1 MNKTLSHSLASALAL
16 GTFAAAQR
24 AEAIDLEGALGAG
37 AKLGKAA
44 TLSDKDVIASA
55 NEACAYMDKQNKI
68 APPGSAYGARLAK
81 IVKGLEGEDG
91 LRLNFKVYQNPD
103 INAWAMANGCVR
115 FYSGLLDKATDD
127 EVRGV
132 IGHEIGHVKLG
143 HTKSKMKTALLAA
156 GAREG
161 VAASGDNKAASVAQS
176 NLGGLAETVVNS
188 QFSQKEES
196 AADEYGYRF
205 MVKHKYDPQAMVT
218 MFRKLPG
225 KGGLTSSHPGSEQR
239 AQKIEKLIKKGS

>member
-1 MNKTLSHSLASALAL
+1 MQKISDFPLAAGL
-16 GTFAAAQR
+16 AAA
-24 AEAIDLEGALGAG
+24 AVAFASPVAAIDLAGALGAG

-44 TLSDKDVIASA
+44 TLSDRDVIESA
-55 NEACAYMDKQNKI
+55 NEACAYMDKKNKI
-68 APPGSAYGARLAK
+68 ASAGSKYAARLSK
-81 IVKGLEGEDG
+81 ITQGLRNEDG
-91 LRLNFKVYQNPD
+91 LSLNFKVYETPQ

-115 FYSGLLDKATDD
+115 VYTGLLDKATDD

-132 IGHEIGHVKLG
+132 IGHEVGHVKLG
-143 HTKSKMKTALLAA
+143 HTKAKTKTALLAA

-161 VAASGDNKAASVAQS
+161 VAASGNNKASTLAQS
-176 NLGGLAETVVNS
+176 QLGGLAEAVVNS

-205 MVKHKYDPQAMVT
+205 MVKHKYDPQAMVS

-225 KGGLTSSHPGSEQR
+225 SGGLTSTHPGSEAR
-239 AQKIEKLIKKGS
+239 AQHIEKLIKEG

>member
-1 MNKTLSHSLASALAL
+1 MQKMLFLPLATLAAIAVALASPAS
-16 GTFAAAQR
+16 
-24 AEAIDLEGALGAG
+24 AIDLDGAIGAG

-44 TLSDKDVIASA
+44 TLSDKEVIESA
-55 NEACAYMDKQNKI
+55 NEACIYMDKKNKV
-68 APPGSAYGARLAK
+68 AAAGSKYTARLAR
-81 IVKGLEGEDG
+81 ITQGLHSEDG
-91 LRLNFKVYQNPD
+91 LSLNFKVYETPE

-115 FYSGLLDKATDD
+115 VYTGLLDKASDD

-143 HTKSKMKTALLAA
+143 HSKAKTKTALLAA

-161 VAASGDNKAASVAQS
+161 VAASGNNKASSLAQS
-176 NLGGLAETVVNS
+176 QLGGLAEAVINS

-205 MVKHKYDPQAMVT
+205 MVKHKYDPKAMVS

-225 KGGLTSSHPGSEQR
+225 SGGLTSTHPGSEAR
-239 AQKIEKLIKKGS
+239 AQNIEKLIKKG

>member
-1 MNKTLSHSLASALAL
+1 MQKAFNYLLTATVVAALASP
-16 GTFAAAQR
+16 AA
-24 AEAIDLEGALGAG
+24 AIDLSGALGAG

-44 TLSDKDVIASA
+44 TLSDTEVVASA
-55 NEACAYMDKQNKI
+55 NDACANMDKHNKI
-68 APPGSAYGARLAK
+68 AAAGNKYTARLAK
-81 IVKGLEGEDG
+81 VTQGLQGEDG
-91 LRLNFKVYQNPD
+91 LSLNFKVYQTPE

-115 FYSGLLDKATDD
+115 VYTGLLDKASDD

-143 HTKSKMKTALLAA
+143 HTKAKTKTALLAA
-156 GAREG
+156 GARES
-161 VAASGDNKAASVAQS
+161 VAASGNSKASALAQS
-176 NLGGLAETVVNS
+176 QLGGLAEAVVNS

-205 MVKHKYDPQAMVT
+205 MVKHKYNPQAMVS

-225 KGGLTSSHPGSEQR
+225 SGGLTATHPGSEAR
-239 AQKIEKLIKKGS
+239 AQNIEKLIKKG

>member
-1 MNKTLSHSLASALAL
+1 MQKILILPLAA
-16 GTFAAAQR
+16 TIAAAF
-24 AEAIDLEGALGAG
+24 APTAAAIDLGGALGAG

-44 TLSDKDVIASA
+44 TLSDKDVIESA
-55 NEACAYMDKQNKI
+55 NEACAYMDKTNKV
-68 APPGSAYGARLAK
+68 AASGKYAARLAK
-81 IVKGLEGEDG
+81 ITQGLQNEDG
-91 LRLNFKVYQNPD
+91 LSLNFKVYEKAE

-115 FYSGLLDKATDD
+115 VYTGILDKASDD
-127 EVRGV
+127 EIRGV

-143 HTKSKMKTALLAA
+143 HTKAKTKTALLAA

-161 VAASGDNKAASVAQS
+161 VAASGNGKASALAQS
-176 NLGGLAETVVNS
+176 QLGGLAEAVVNS

-205 MVKHKYDPQAMVT
+205 MVKHKYDPNAMVS

-225 KGGLTSSHPGSEQR
+225 SGGLTSSHPGSEAR
-239 AQKIEKLIKKGS
+239 AQNIEKLIKKG